1 MSVCPYH
8 RSPRHRRPSSPGA
21 VAAFAALATVAL
33 LVGAASAPVGGQ
45 EFDDFPSPRMTVP
58 PGYGAPVRQS
68 PPWHGSV
75 AAAPNAACGPACH
88 HCGGYGPACARMG
101 CQGCG
106 LFSHRAL
113 GVSLPP
119 FFPRLH
125 TLFHDG
131 YLPTPPPV
139 ALPRCHNCGA
149 HIDGGF

>member
-1 MSVCPYH
+1 MTICQHV
-8 RSPRHRRPSSPGA
+8 RPRHRGTSSAGA
-21 VAAFAALATVAL
+21 APWAVVATAVWFLTVAP
-33 LVGAASAPVGGQ
+33 VPVGGQ
-45 EFDDFPSPRMTVP
+45 EFDDMVAPRMAAP
-58 PGYGAPVRQS
+58 PGYGYPVRQA

-75 AAAPNAACGPACH
+75 ASAPAAPCGPACH

-106 LFSHRAL
+106 LWQHRAL

-125 TLFHDG
+125 TLIHDG

-139 ALPRCHNCGA
+139 AMPRCHNCGA
-149 HIDGGF
+149 FIDGGF